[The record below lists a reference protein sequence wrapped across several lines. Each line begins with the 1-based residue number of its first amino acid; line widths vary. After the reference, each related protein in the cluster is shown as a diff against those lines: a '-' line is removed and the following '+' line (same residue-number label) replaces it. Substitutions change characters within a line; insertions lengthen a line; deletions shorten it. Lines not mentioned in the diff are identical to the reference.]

1 MKFFRLLLTF
11 QLIALCA
18 LLSAQTLSV
27 ESFRLLENDLTA
39 NTYGTMER
47 DQNGEVAALI
57 RVVTPEKGF
66 VFDGGMM
73 GIVATKQDVGEILV
87 YVPHGLQKITI
98 KHEQLGILRDYYF
111 PVPIEKAR
119 TYEMK
124 LLSGRLKTVVDDQ
137 LSAQFVIFHVTPANA
152 TVTIDGVSHIAE
164 TDGNVTQLLSYGD
177 HEYRVEL
184 PGYNTDAGTITVG
197 SEKITKEIVLTSS
210 KAKITLNCSMEEAE
224 IWVNE
229 QRYGQGSWTG
239 ELAAGM
245 YMVEVKRDG
254 YQTRNM
260 AITVSENEE
269 RTYTVPEPIPVYGHI
284 QVQSTPIDATI
295 FIDDVEV
302 GQTPHLQGNVQ
313 GGNHKVTVRKEGYLD
328 YETYVLVEDSKVAQ
342 VSARLVQNGQVPAAG
357 NASRRRQTDTQT
369 ETAVTEKTDDRLDI
383 NKLRED
389 VVNIKVPNYKKSCFY
404 LGGMYVPGKLAAY
417 GAQLGFYVGNFNV
430 QGELG
435 FHERSIQGYWISLS
449 TDLQDKTAT
458 YAYDWKFNYT
468 ASGVIG
474 FGIGIGH
481 TMRLTPQAGFSVTQL
496 KSINDELFQKS
507 GDKEAKNTFYA
518 GAVAAFK
525 LEWIPS
531 KHLSLFAA
539 PSYMLPLK
547 EGEIADYLDKNDK
560 SVSKYAD
567 GFKVSMGLNVVF

>member
-1 MKFFRLLLTF
+1 M
-11 QLIALCA
+11 
-18 LLSAQTLSV
+18 
-27 ESFRLLENDLTA
+27 
-39 NTYGTMER
+39 
-47 DQNGEVAALI
+47 
-57 RVVTPEKGF
+57 
-66 VFDGGMM
+66 
-73 GIVATKQDVGEILV
+73 
-87 YVPHGLQKITI
+87 
-98 KHEQLGILRDYYF
+98 
-111 PVPIEKAR
+111 
-119 TYEMK
+119 
-124 LLSGRLKTVVDDQ
+124 
-137 LSAQFVIFHVTPANA
+137 
-152 TVTIDGVSHIAE
+152 
-164 TDGNVTQLLSYGD
+164 
-177 HEYRVEL
+177 
-184 PGYNTDAGTITVG
+184 
-197 SEKITKEIVLTSS
+197 
-210 KAKITLNCSMEEAE
+210 
-224 IWVNE
+224 
-229 QRYGQGSWTG
+229 
-239 ELAAGM
+239 
-245 YMVEVKRDG
+245 
-254 YQTRNM
+254 
-260 AITVSENEE
+260 
-269 RTYTVPEPIPVYGHI
+269 
-284 QVQSTPIDATI
+284 
-295 FIDDVEV
+295 
-302 GQTPHLQGNVQ
+302 
-313 GGNHKVTVRKEGYLD
+313 EGYLD

-474 FGIGIGH
+474 FGIGMGR

-507 GDKEAKNTFYA
+507 GDKEAKKTFYA

-531 KHLSLFAA
+531 KHLSLFVA
-539 PSYMLPLK
+539 PGYMLPLK